1 MWNNHVPLI
10 HVIVNRTNIKYVQV
24 EWNCQRLYI
33 WECKSRN
40 KDKML
45 GKIVGIKER
54 TKRDLGKF
62 SLTLLK
68 GQYV

>member
-1 MWNNHVPLI
+1 MKLSM
-10 HVIVNRTNIKYVQV
+10 VIYLRMQ
-24 EWNCQRLYI
+24 
-33 WECKSRN
+33 SRQ

-45 GKIVGIKER
+45 GKIVRIKER
-54 TKRDLGKF
+54 TKRDLGTF

>member
-1 MWNNHVPLI
+1 MKLLT
-10 HVIVNRTNIKYVQV
+10 VIYLRMQKQK
-24 EWNCQRLYI
+24 Q
-33 WECKSRN
+33 
-40 KDKML
+40 DKML

>member
-1 MWNNHVPLI
+1 MKLLT
-10 HVIVNRTNIKYVQV
+10 VIYLKMQ
-24 EWNCQRLYI
+24 QQ
-33 WECKSRN
+33 K

>member
-1 MWNNHVPLI
+1 MQ
-10 HVIVNRTNIKYVQV
+10 KQ
-24 EWNCQRLYI
+24 
-33 WECKSRN
+33 K

-45 GKIVGIKER
+45 GKIVGITER
-54 TKRDLGKF
+54 AKKDLGQF

>member
-1 MWNNHVPLI
+1 MKLSM
-10 HVIVNRTNIKYVQV
+10 VIYLRMQ
-24 EWNCQRLYI
+24 
-33 WECKSRN
+33 SRQ

-68 GQYV
+68 GQYVWHIDDSFVSD

>member
-1 MWNNHVPLI
+1 M
-10 HVIVNRTNIKYVQV
+10 NRINTKYVQV

-33 WECKSRN
+33 WECKSRQ

-54 TKRDLGKF
+54 TKGDLGTF
-62 SLTLLK
+62 SLTPLK

>member
-1 MWNNHVPLI
+1 MQLST
-10 HVIVNRTNIKYVQV
+10 VIYLRIQK
-24 EWNCQRLYI
+24 R
-33 WECKSRN
+33 K

>member
-1 MWNNHVPLI
+1 M
-10 HVIVNRTNIKYVQV
+10 VIYLRMQKQ
-24 EWNCQRLYI
+24 
-33 WECKSRN
+33 K

>member
-1 MWNNHVPLI
+1 
-10 HVIVNRTNIKYVQV
+10 
-24 EWNCQRLYI
+24 
-33 WECKSRN
+33 
-40 KDKML
+40 ML

-54 TKRDLGKF
+54 TKRDWGTF

>member
-1 MWNNHVPLI
+1 MSLWTEPILNMYKLNEIVE
-10 HVIVNRTNIKYVQV
+10 VIYLRMQ
-24 EWNCQRLYI
+24 
-33 WECKSRN
+33 SRQ

-62 SLTLLK
+62 SLPLLK
-68 GQYV
+68 GQFF

>member
-1 MWNNHVPLI
+1 MKLSMFI
-10 HVIVNRTNIKYVQV
+10 YLRMQKQ
-24 EWNCQRLYI
+24 
-33 WECKSRN
+33 K

-45 GKIVGIKER
+45 GKIVRIKER
-54 TKRDLGKF
+54 TKRDLRKF